1 MSRTRFPLVAAVAVI
16 AAAAIAVLVATSG
29 ASTPKP
35 AVAAASAISVKQ
47 TSLGPTLVDA
57 NGRTLYLFQA
67 DKPNLSTLSAAGQAI
82 WPPFTATTKPRAL
95 GGAHAGQIGT
105 VTQPAGATQITYNGH
120 PLYYY
125 VGDHN
130 PGQTTGQ
137 GLNQFGALWYALGPA
152 GNANTTTPATPTP
165 TTTPNY
171 GY

>member
-82 WPPFTATTKPRAL
+82 WPPFTATTKPQAL
-95 GGAHAGQIGT
+95 AGAHAGQIGT

-125 VGDHN
+125 VADHN
-130 PGQTTGQ
+130 AGQTTGQ
-137 GLNQFGALWYALGPA
+137 GLNQFGALLYALGPA
-152 GNANTTTPATPTP
+152 GNANTTTPATTTP